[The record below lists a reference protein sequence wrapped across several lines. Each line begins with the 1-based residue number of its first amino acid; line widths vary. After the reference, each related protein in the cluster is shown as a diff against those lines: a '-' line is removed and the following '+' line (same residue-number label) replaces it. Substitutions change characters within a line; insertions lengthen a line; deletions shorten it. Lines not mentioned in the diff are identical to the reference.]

1 MRQWFGT
8 VLLTCVLAGVP
19 GMLWAEEKTPPQE
32 DKAATGSTPDEWVQE
47 DTKFQESLNSLG
59 LTAGWAGK
67 CNEKNPETVEQITA
81 QALATANQ
89 IVRLFG
95 TDAAFRFV
103 FYTGLGGAGLKLD
116 TAKCPQYI
124 ADWTSFVKEHPELAI
139 RETKETK

>member
-1 MRQWFGT
+1 MRNWLGAMIVT
-8 VLLTCVLAGVP
+8 GVLVCIPL
-19 GMLWAEEKTPPQE
+19 MSWAE
-32 DKAATGSTPDEWVQE
+32 DKSSAEEGKATTTTDDE

-67 CNEKNPETVEQITA
+67 CSEKNPETVEQITA

-103 FYTGLGGAGLKLD
+103 FYTGLGGAGSKLD
-116 TAKCPQYI
+116 ATKCSQYI
-124 ADWTSFVKEHPELAI
+124 ADWSGFVKKHPELEV
-139 RETKETK
+139 RETKEAK

>member
-1 MRQWFGT
+1 MRYWLGAMVVT
-8 VLLTCVLAGVP
+8 GVLVSVP
-19 GMLWAEEKTPPQE
+19 WMSWAEDTPPKE
-32 DKAATGSTPDEWVQE
+32 EKAATTTEADE

-116 TAKCPQYI
+116 TAKCSQYI
-124 ADWTSFVKEHPELAI
+124 ADWSGFVKKHPELQV
-139 RETKETK
+139 REAKENK